1 MNRVNKAIE
10 TRIQERLT
18 LLRDVESP
26 RHITKE
32 IYFAITRRCPL
43 ECRRCFFC
51 GSKDGESVDIADAR
65 TIIANL
71 PNDLEVI
78 ALSGGEPFVDVE
90 LLFDILSEIRD
101 RNFPELSQISI
112 LTSGVWATNRKYV
125 KETIRKLIDLGVN
138 MFAIGAF
145 DKWHYEAGLK
155 KEKPGLLVEVLKEDF
170 EAIEQNFKQSKSNE
184 EILRQVYSH
193 NLYVRPMAN
202 DLVVPVGRAMWALKD
217 EEKKMFPSIL
227 SDPRFMCRKFHTSY
241 GYAYY
246 VNFNGELH
254 FCANFSAKPLGNLK
268 DETFDSI
275 LCRAKD
281 DQLIQMIYQGDMV
294 AFAEKY
300 FGLSKED
307 VERGLKEWSKCGFC
321 TRLFIKYFK
330 DREDKPIMHRIYE
343 IERAKYK
350 SA

>member
-1 MNRVNKAIE
+1 MMRSSNLSNGKHLETKIQNRLNLFKN
-10 TRIQERLT
+10 
-18 LLRDVESP
+18 VEQP
-26 RHITKE
+26 RHIYKC
-32 IYFAITRRCPL
+32 ICFAITRKCPL

-51 GSKDGESVDIADAR
+51 GSRDGESIDIADAQ

-78 ALSGGEPFVDVE
+78 TLSGGEPFANIE
-90 LLFDILSEIRD
+90 LLFDILGEIKN

-112 LTSGVWATNRKYV
+112 LTTGIWATNREYV
-125 KETIRKLIDLGVN
+125 KEVVRELIDLDVN

-155 KEKPGLLVEVLKEDF
+155 KELPELLVKALKEDF
-170 EAIEQNFKQSKSNE
+170 GAIEPKWKSNE
-184 EILRQVYSH
+184 DILREVYSH

-202 DLVVPVGRAMWALKD
+202 NTAIPAGRGLWALKD
-217 EEKKMFPSIL
+217 DEKGITLEPH
-227 SDPRFMCRKFHTSY
+227 FMCRGFLNTLY

-268 DETFDSI
+268 EESFNSI
-275 LCRAKD
+275 LSRSKED
-281 DQLIQMIYQGDMV
+281 KFLQMIHEGDMV

-300 FGLSKED
+300 FGLSKEEI
-307 VERGLKEWSKCGFC
+307 ERELKDWGREGFC
-321 TRLFIKYFK
+321 TRLFIEYFK

-343 IERAKYK
+343 FERSKINQ
-350 SA
+350 